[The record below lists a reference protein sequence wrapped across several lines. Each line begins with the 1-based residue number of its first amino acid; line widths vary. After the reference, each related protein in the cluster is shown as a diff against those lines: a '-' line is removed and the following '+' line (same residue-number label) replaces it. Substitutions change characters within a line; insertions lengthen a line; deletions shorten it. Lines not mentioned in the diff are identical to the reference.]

1 MRIFLAA
8 LAVASLVATGVGA
21 GPMADRGAEADRL
34 LENGEPLAALD
45 ALNAAVEAVWL
56 EMPLTVRNVHHVK
69 TAVGYGVYA
78 PRGNNVYR
86 SSEKIFLY
94 AELLGQTLGESELG
108 GKEIGIDVDI
118 VLTNGAGKKVFSG
131 KGIVKMRQPVRYL
144 NKEFMLKID
153 LTFNGAPPDKYVAAL
168 TVRDVHSEKSTV
180 IDVPFE
186 IVE

>member
-1 MRIFLAA
+1 MRMFLAA
-8 LAVASLVATGVGA
+8 LAVVSLVSSGVCA
-21 GPMADRGAEADRL
+21 GPIADKGAEADRL

-78 PRGNNVYR
+78 PRDNNVYKPG
-86 SSEKIFLY
+86 ETVLIY
-94 AELLGQTLGESELG
+94 AEVLGQTLGESEVG

-131 KGIVKMRQPVRYL
+131 KGIVKLRMPVRYL
-144 NKEFMLKID
+144 NKEFMLKMD
-153 LTFNGAPPDKYVAAL
+153 LTFNGAPTDKYVAAL
-168 TVRDVHSEKSTV
+168 TVRDVHSEKSTG
-180 IDVPFE
+180 IDVAFE
-186 IVE
+186 IAE